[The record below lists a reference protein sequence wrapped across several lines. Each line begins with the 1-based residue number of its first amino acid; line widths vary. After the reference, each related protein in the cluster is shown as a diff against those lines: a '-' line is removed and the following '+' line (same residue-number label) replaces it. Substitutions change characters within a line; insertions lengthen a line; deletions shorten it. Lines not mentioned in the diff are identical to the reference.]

1 MTDTIAFEVNKTQH
15 SKLPDLDFDNIPF
28 GKIYSDHMFVA
39 EFKGG
44 EWTDLRIEPF
54 ADLSISPANATLH
67 YAQSIFEGLK
77 AYKSESGEILVFR
90 PQANAKRLKASAER
104 MCIPPIP
111 EELFMSALT
120 ELLKI
125 DSKWIPKKVGN
136 SLYIRPLIFANDPY
150 VGIRPSDTYKFIIF
164 TSPVGSYYSA
174 PVSVKIETHYTRAV
188 AGGVGYAK
196 TAGNYA
202 ASLYPALQAQK
213 EGYDQL
219 IWTDGQKHEYIEEAG
234 TMNLLFLIGETLI
247 TAPTGDSILNGITR
261 NCVLTLARDWG
272 MNVEEKRLSVHELVE
287 ALEAGTLKEAFGAG
301 TAATIAQ
308 IERIGCNGKDYYLP
322 SERPLSKK
330 LFDTLDKIK
339 LGKMEDKWGWIYK
352 V

>member
-150 VGIRPSDTYKFIIF
+150 VGIKPSDTYKFIIF

>member
-1 MTDTIAFEVNKTQH
+1 M
-15 SKLPDLDFDNIPF
+15 
-28 GKIYSDHMFVA
+28 
-39 EFKGG
+39 
-44 EWTDLRIEPF
+44 
-54 ADLSISPANATLH
+54 
-67 YAQSIFEGLK
+67 
-77 AYKSESGEILVFR
+77 
-90 PQANAKRLKASAER
+90 
-104 MCIPPIP
+104 
-111 EELFMSALT
+111 
-120 ELLKI
+120 
-125 DSKWIPKKVGN
+125 
-136 SLYIRPLIFANDPY
+136 
-150 VGIRPSDTYKFIIF
+150 
-164 TSPVGSYYSA
+164 
-174 PVSVKIETHYTRAV
+174 
-188 AGGVGYAK
+188 
-196 TAGNYA
+196 
-202 ASLYPALQAQK
+202 
-213 EGYDQL
+213 

-272 MNVEEKRLSVHELVE
+272 MNVEEKRLSIHELVE

>member
-125 DSKWIPKKVGN
+125 DSKWIPKKAGN

-150 VGIRPSDTYKFIIF
+150 VGIKPSDTYKFIIF

-272 MNVEEKRLSVHELVE
+272 MNVEEKRLSIHELVE